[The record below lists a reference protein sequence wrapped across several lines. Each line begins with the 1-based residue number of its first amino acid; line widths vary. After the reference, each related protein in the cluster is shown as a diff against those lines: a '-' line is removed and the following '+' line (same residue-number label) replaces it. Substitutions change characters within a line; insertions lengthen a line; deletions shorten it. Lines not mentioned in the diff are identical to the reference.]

1 MRAHRMESRPGGAG
15 RQRGMVLI
23 IAILLLLVV
32 TILAVAMFR
41 GMGLD
46 AKIAGNV
53 REKQR
58 AVHAALGAEQYA
70 EFWLSSGSNS
80 ATAPSACNSVGNA
93 NIVATVVQI
102 CSNIPYGPTAV
113 NSSNNPAL
121 TPANVGSNNTFVP
134 TQVPWTI
141 GGTPVGFTYTPL
153 DSNGNAMN
161 VLNGGSVPS
170 GQSAAN
176 YYAFAP
182 GFYISSLG
190 PSADGNGT
198 VFQIDSY
205 GYGGTQDSVAVIE
218 STYEVRSGV
227 RNLGGP

>member
-1 MRAHRMESRPGGAG
+1 MGSRPSGAAK
-15 RQRGMVLI
+15 QRGMVLI

-58 AVHAALGAEQYA
+58 ATHAALGAEQYA

-80 ATAPSACNSVGNA
+80 ATAPSVCSGVGNA

-102 CSNIPYGPTAV
+102 CSNIPYGPTAI
-113 NSSNNPAL
+113 NASNNPTL
-121 TPANVGSNNTFVP
+121 TPANVGANNTFLP
-134 TQVPWTI
+134 TKLPWAI
-141 GGTPVGFTYTPL
+141 SGTPVGFTYTPL

-161 VLNGGSVPS
+161 VLNGGSVPA

-182 GFYISSLG
+182 GFYISYLG
-190 PSADGNGT
+190 QSADAAGS

-205 GYGGTQDSVAVIE
+205 GYGGTADSVAVIE

>member
-1 MRAHRMESRPGGAG
+1 MGSRPSGAAK
-15 RQRGMVLI
+15 QRGMVLI

-80 ATAPSACNSVGNA
+80 ATAPSACSGVGNA

-102 CSNIPYGPTAV
+102 CSNIPYGPTALNQ
-113 NSSNNPAL
+113 NSTL
-121 TPANVGSNNTFVP
+121 TPANVGANNTFVP
-134 TQVPWTI
+134 TQLPWSI
-141 GGTPVGFTYTPL
+141 SGTPVGFTYSPL
-153 DSNGNAMN
+153 DSGGHVMN
-161 VLNGGSVPS
+161 VLNGGSVPA

-182 GFYISSLG
+182 GFYIAYLG
-190 PSADGNGT
+190 PSADGAGS
-198 VFQIDSY
+198 VYQIDSY
-205 GYGGTQDSVAVIE
+205 GYGGTADSVAVIE

>member
-1 MRAHRMESRPGGAG
+1 MAGRPGGAA

-23 IAILLLLVV
+23 ISILLLLVV
-32 TILAVAMFR
+32 TILAIAMFR

-46 AKIAGNV
+46 SKIAGNV

-58 AVHAALGAEQYA
+58 ATHAALGAEQFA
-70 EFWLSSGSNS
+70 EFWLSSGANS
-80 ATAPSACNSVGNA
+80 ANAPSVCNAAGNA
-93 NIVATVVQI
+93 NTAPTILI
-102 CSNIPYGPTAV
+102 CSNIPYGPTALFQT
-113 NSSNNPAL
+113 STL
-121 TPANVGSNNTFVP
+121 TPGNVGANNTFVP
-134 TQVPWTI
+134 TQLPWAI
-141 GGTPVGFTYTPL
+141 GGTPVGYTYTPL

-161 VLNGGSVPS
+161 VLNGSSVPL

-176 YYAFAP
+176 YYAYAP

-205 GYGGTQDSVAVIE
+205 GYGGTPDSVAVIE

>member
-1 MRAHRMESRPGGAG
+1 MRPHILGSRPAGAAK
-15 RQRGMVLI
+15 QRGMVLI

-58 AVHAALGAEQYA
+58 ATHAALGAEQYA

-80 ATAPSACNSVGNA
+80 ATAPSVCSGVASA
-93 NIVATVVQI
+93 NVAATTVQI

-113 NSSNNPAL
+113 AQLTTL
-121 TPANVGSNNTFVP
+121 TPATAGANDTFVP
-134 TQVPWTI
+134 TQVPWNISGAPI
-141 GGTPVGFTYTPL
+141 GYTYTPL
-153 DSNGNAMN
+153 DSNGNPMN
-161 VLNGGSVPS
+161 VLNGGSVPA
-170 GQSAAN
+170 GQTAAN
-176 YYAFAP
+176 YYAYAP

-190 PSADGNGT
+190 PSADGFGT

-205 GYGGTQDSVAVIE
+205 GYGGTADSVAVIE

>member
-1 MRAHRMESRPGGAG
+1 MRAHKFGSRPAGAAK
-15 RQRGMVLI
+15 QRGMVLI

-70 EFWLSSGSNS
+70 EFWLSSGANS
-80 ATAPSACNSVGNA
+80 ATAPSVCSGVGNA
-93 NIVATVVQI
+93 NVAATVVQI

-113 NSSNNPAL
+113 FQTSTL
-121 TPANVGSNNTFVP
+121 TPGNAGANDTFVP
-134 TQVPWTI
+134 TQVPWAI
-141 GGTPVGFTYTPL
+141 SGTPVGFTYAPL
-153 DSNGNAMN
+153 DSNGNAMQ
-161 VLNGGSVPS
+161 VLNGGSVPA

-176 YYAFAP
+176 YYAYAP
-182 GFYISSLG
+182 GFYIASLG

-205 GYGGTQDSVAVIE
+205 GYGGTPDSVAVIE

>member
-1 MRAHRMESRPGGAG
+1 MERRPGGAP

-46 AKIAGNV
+46 SKIAGNV

-58 AVHAALGAEQYA
+58 ATHAALGAEQYA
-70 EFWLSSGSNS
+70 EFWLSSGANS
-80 ATAPSACNSVGNA
+80 ANAPSVCSGVASA
-93 NIVATVVQI
+93 NVAATLVQI

-113 NSSNNPAL
+113 NAMNNPAL
-121 TPANVGSNNTFVP
+121 TPANVGANNTFVP
-134 TQVPWTI
+134 TQVPWAI
-141 GGTPVGFTYTPL
+141 NGIPVGYTYTPL

-161 VLNGGSVPS
+161 VLNGASVPA

-176 YYAFAP
+176 YYAYAP

-190 PSADGNGT
+190 ASADGNGT

-205 GYGGTQDSVAVIE
+205 GYGGTADSVAVIE

>member
-1 MRAHRMESRPGGAG
+1 MGSRPSGAAK
-15 RQRGMVLI
+15 QRGMVLI

-80 ATAPSACNSVGNA
+80 ATAPSACSGVGNA
-93 NIVATVVQI
+93 NVVATIVQV

-113 NSSNNPAL
+113 NQTTTL
-121 TPANVGSNNTFVP
+121 TPANVGANNTFVP
-134 TQVPWTI
+134 TQVPWAI
-141 GGTPVGFTYTPL
+141 SGTPVGFTYSPL
-153 DSNGNAMN
+153 DSSGQVMN

-182 GFYISSLG
+182 GFYISYLG
-190 PSADGNGT
+190 QSADAAGS

-205 GYGGTQDSVAVIE
+205 GYGGTADSVAVIE
-218 STYEVRSGV
+218 STYEVRRGV

>member
-1 MRAHRMESRPGGAG
+1 MRSHTIGSRPPGAAK
-15 RQRGMVLI
+15 QRGMVLI
-23 IAILLLLVV
+23 ISILLLLVV

-80 ATAPSACNSVGNA
+80 ATAPSACNAVGNA
-93 NIVATVVQI
+93 NLAATAVQI
-102 CSNIPYGPTAV
+102 CSNIPYGPTALFQT
-113 NSSNNPAL
+113 STL
-121 TPANVGSNNTFVP
+121 TPANAGANNTFVP
-134 TQVPWTI
+134 TQVPWAI
-141 GGTPVGFTYTPL
+141 SGTPVGFTYTPL
-153 DSNGNAMN
+153 DSTGTVMQ
-161 VLNGGSVPS
+161 VLNGGSVPA

-176 YYAFAP
+176 YYAYAP
-182 GFYISSLG
+182 GFYISYLG
-190 PSADGNGT
+190 QYAGGNGS
-198 VFQIDSY
+198 VYQIDSY
-205 GYGGTQDSVAVIE
+205 GYGGTADSVAVIE
-218 STYEVRSGV
+218 STYVVQSGV